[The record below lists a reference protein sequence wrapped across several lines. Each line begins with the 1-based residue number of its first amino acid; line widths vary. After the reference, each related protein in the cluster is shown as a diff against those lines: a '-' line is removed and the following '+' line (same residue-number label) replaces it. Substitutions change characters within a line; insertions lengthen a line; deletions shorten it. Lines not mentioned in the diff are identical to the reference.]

1 MLKELVK
8 LANHLDN
15 LGHADLADQLD
26 SVIKMAQTLTPDDPR
41 VDKQVNK
48 IDAPAAQDTKAM
60 VSSKLDRISTLLSEV
75 ERLAPKDAD
84 FERLKDKL
92 FLAMKTPEDSKDYK
106 VWVAQTLRKIKALA
120 ERAQKSEMAAEIEK
134 TLTEIS
140 VATTGTDL
148 EGKLVET
155 MPETAPAAKAESA
168 APQTVSQAVV
178 DGILTSGRGLV
189 YPAEASATGPV
200 HEMQK
205 LLKVTADGKFGKNT
219 LTAFRGVMGASALPL
234 TDANGALSALKAK
247 LTPASV
253 AAPAAATTAPSAPAP
268 AAAPAAAK
276 PAAPAAVVAPSVDAP
291 VGTMDLEKLLTERR
305 VKPQVVNKLM
315 RMLARGVLGE
325 FSALNPRTIAGQQ
338 QKVKRILTNKGI
350 APDEADQIVSALSG
364 LASQKFVAPV
374 AKTSGLSDSEERI
387 QKIAESLEDLSF
399 DFSKVTHSVRR

>member
-26 SVIKMAQTLTPDDPR
+26 SVIKMAQQASAAPVAATTP
-41 VDKQVNK
+41 V
-48 IDAPAAQDTKAM
+48 APADQDTKAM
-60 VSSKLDRISTLLSEV
+60 VSSKLDKISQLLSEV
-75 ERLAPKDAD
+75 EKLAPEDTD
-84 FERLKDKL
+84 FKSLKAKL
-92 FLAMKTPEDSKDYK
+92 LAAMKTKDDSLKYAP
-106 VWVAQTLRKIKALA
+106 WVAQTLRRIKELA

-189 YPAEASATGPV
+189 YPAETSVTGPV

-253 AAPAAATTAPSAPAP
+253 AAPAVATTAPSAPAP

-364 LASQKFVAPV
+364 LASQKLVAPV
-374 AKTSGLSDSEERI
+374 AKTSSLSDSEERI